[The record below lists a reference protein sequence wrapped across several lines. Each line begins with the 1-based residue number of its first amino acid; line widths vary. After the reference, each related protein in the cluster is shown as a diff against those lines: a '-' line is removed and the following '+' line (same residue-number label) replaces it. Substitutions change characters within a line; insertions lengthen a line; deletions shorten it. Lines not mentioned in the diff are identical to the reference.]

1 MRVVALCACLL
12 AGACFAASR
21 VYDDPAPG
29 GDSGYA
35 VTVDGVRA
43 VVSDVRNSAMP
54 VNIRWPGHQRELDQT
69 EIGGLVRF
77 EFNGTAQVEVTS
89 PRDFREVKIRPAAK
103 GVKPVAKGRT
113 VTFALTQPGAYSVE
127 FDGIHSN
134 LLVLADAPAAY
145 KVAKTDPQT
154 LYYGPCYN

>member
-1 MRVVALCACLL
+1 MNFKCGKMESLVVAACLL
-12 AGACFAASR
+12 AGACLAASR

-29 GDSGYA
+29 GENGYA

-77 EFNGTAQVEVTS
+77 AFDGTAQVEVTS
-89 PRDFREVKIRPAAK
+89 PRDFREVKIR
-103 GVKPVAKGRT
+103 VFGR
-113 VTFALTQPGAYSVE
+113 
-127 FDGIHSN
+127 
-134 LLVLADAPAAY
+134 
-145 KVAKTDPQT
+145 
-154 LYYGPCYN
+154 